1 MPRQGN
7 GTLAQ
12 AIALLIQN
20 QAAFVAE
27 LAEANRERT
36 AIERRTEARFRHIEK
51 TMDEMKAMLI
61 DRERVLREVYE
72 MLKELPEAVRQKIG
86 FKTR

>member
-1 MPRQGN
+1 
-7 GTLAQ
+7 
-12 AIALLIQN
+12 
-20 QAAFVAE
+20 
-27 LAEANRERT
+27 
-36 AIERRTEARFRHIEK
+36 
-51 TMDEMKAMLI
+51 MDEMKAMLI

>member
-1 MPRQGN
+1 MQRQGN

-86 FKTR
+86 FKAR

>member
-1 MPRQGN
+1 MQRQGN

-12 AIALLIQN
+12 EIALLIQN

-51 TMDEMKAMLI
+51 TMDEIKAMLI

>member
-1 MPRQGN
+1 MQRQGN

-86 FKTR
+86 FEAR